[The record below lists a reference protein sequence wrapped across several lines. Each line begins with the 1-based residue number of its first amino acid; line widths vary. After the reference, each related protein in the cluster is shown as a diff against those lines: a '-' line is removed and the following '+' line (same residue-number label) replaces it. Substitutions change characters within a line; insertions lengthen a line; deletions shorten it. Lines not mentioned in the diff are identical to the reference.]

1 VRWLETGDQLRR
13 LTTPLGFHPHHFMYA
28 SSGPSIGQWWLAHH
42 AGGRLI
48 AGAVK
53 LRDNGDSVGR
63 LHPGEVVE
71 ITVTKGTDVV
81 GLIDKLRAQLAA
93 QHLAPVPVG
102 RLMRDAGVSV

>member
-1 VRWLETGDQLRR
+1 V
-13 LTTPLGFHPHHFMYA
+13 YA

-42 AGGRLI
+42 AGGRLV

-53 LRDNGDSVGR
+53 LDGRDDKLGT

-71 ITVTKGTDVV
+71 ISVSGGSDVATM
-81 GLIDKLRAQLAA
+81 IEKLRQALVA
-93 QHLAPVPVG
+93 QHLEPVSIG